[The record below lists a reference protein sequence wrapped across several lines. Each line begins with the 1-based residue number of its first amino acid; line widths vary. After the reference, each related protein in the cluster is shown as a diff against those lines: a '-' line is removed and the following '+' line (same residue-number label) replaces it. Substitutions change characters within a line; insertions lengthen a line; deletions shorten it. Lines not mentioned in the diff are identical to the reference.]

1 MYLEFK
7 NLSPKAR
14 CWIYILQ
21 SPLTKVLFKKLDFEL
36 NKVCENWVSH
46 GENINSNYKITD
58 KQFIILFAEENNV
71 SGCSIDALNN
81 EMIRISNV
89 LGIGLKANSK
99 IWDSNKILIQD
110 DSDGNGPYIKEWN
123 IDGLAKPSDS
133 QIASYETAGNSEENN
148 NAVIST
154 RQKLYGSWESQ
165 LEEINEQGIDA
176 WKSRIAQIK
185 SDNPKE

>member
-89 LGIGLKANSK
+89 LGIGLKPNSK
-99 IWDSNKILIQD
+99 IGIFRKNIIHFFDKNEIIDLIQKNEF
-110 DSDGNGPYIKEWN
+110 SLSNVMVNTTVRNK
-123 IDGLAKPSDS
+123 
-133 QIASYETAGNSEENN
+133 YEFES
-148 NAVIST
+148 
-154 RQKLYGSWESQ
+154 SWK
-165 LEEINEQGIDA
+165 I
-176 WKSRIAQIK
+176 QIK
-185 SDNPKE
+185 DSWLKTFLK

>member
-89 LGIGLKANSK
+89 LGIGLKPNSK
-99 IWDSNKILIQD
+99 IGIFKKDIIHFFDKNEIIDLIQKNEF
-110 DSDGNGPYIKEWN
+110 SLSNVMVNTTVRNK
-123 IDGLAKPSDS
+123 
-133 QIASYETAGNSEENN
+133 YEFES
-148 NAVIST
+148 
-154 RQKLYGSWESQ
+154 SWK
-165 LEEINEQGIDA
+165 I
-176 WKSRIAQIK
+176 QIK
-185 SDNPKE
+185 DSWLKTFLK

>member
-99 IWDSNKILIQD
+99 IGIFKKNIIHFFDKNEIIDLIQKNEF
-110 DSDGNGPYIKEWN
+110 SLSNVMVNTTVRNK
-123 IDGLAKPSDS
+123 
-133 QIASYETAGNSEENN
+133 YEFES
-148 NAVIST
+148 
-154 RQKLYGSWESQ
+154 SWK
-165 LEEINEQGIDA
+165 I
-176 WKSRIAQIK
+176 QIK
-185 SDNPKE
+185 DSWLKTFLK

>member
-21 SPLTKVLFKKLDFEL
+21 SPVTKVLFKNLDFEL

-46 GENINSNYKITD
+46 GKNINSNYKIID

-71 SGCSIDALNN
+71 SGCSIDAVNN

-89 LGIGLKANSK
+89 LGIGLKPNSK
-99 IWDSNKILIQD
+99 IGIFKKDIIHFFDKNEIIDLIQKNEF
-110 DSDGNGPYIKEWN
+110 SLSNVMVNTTVRNK
-123 IDGLAKPSDS
+123 
-133 QIASYETAGNSEENN
+133 YEFES
-148 NAVIST
+148 
-154 RQKLYGSWESQ
+154 SWK
-165 LEEINEQGIDA
+165 I
-176 WKSRIAQIK
+176 QIK
-185 SDNPKE
+185 DSWLKTFLK

>member
-21 SPLTKVLFKKLDFEL
+21 SPVTKVLFKNLDFEL

-99 IWDSNKILIQD
+99 IGIFKKNIIHFFDKNEIIDLIQKNEF
-110 DSDGNGPYIKEWN
+110 SLSNVMVNTTVRNK
-123 IDGLAKPSDS
+123 
-133 QIASYETAGNSEENN
+133 YEFES
-148 NAVIST
+148 
-154 RQKLYGSWESQ
+154 SWK
-165 LEEINEQGIDA
+165 I
-176 WKSRIAQIK
+176 QIK
-185 SDNPKE
+185 DSWLKTFLK

>member
-99 IWDSNKILIQD
+99 IGIFKKDIIHFFDKNEIIDLIQKNEF
-110 DSDGNGPYIKEWN
+110 SLSNVMVNTTVRNK
-123 IDGLAKPSDS
+123 
-133 QIASYETAGNSEENN
+133 YEFES
-148 NAVIST
+148 
-154 RQKLYGSWESQ
+154 SWK
-165 LEEINEQGIDA
+165 I
-176 WKSRIAQIK
+176 QIK
-185 SDNPKE
+185 DSWLKTFLK

>member
-89 LGIGLKANSK
+89 LGIGLKSNSK
-99 IWDSNKILIQD
+99 IGIFRKNIIHFFDKNEIIDLIQKNEF
-110 DSDGNGPYIKEWN
+110 SLSNVMVNTTVRNK
-123 IDGLAKPSDS
+123 
-133 QIASYETAGNSEENN
+133 YEFES
-148 NAVIST
+148 
-154 RQKLYGSWESQ
+154 SWK
-165 LEEINEQGIDA
+165 I
-176 WKSRIAQIK
+176 QIK
-185 SDNPKE
+185 DSWLKTFLK

>member
-71 SGCSIDALNN
+71 SGCSIDAVNN

-99 IWDSNKILIQD
+99 IGIFKKNIIHFFDKNEIIDLIQKNEF
-110 DSDGNGPYIKEWN
+110 SLSNVMVNTTVRNK
-123 IDGLAKPSDS
+123 
-133 QIASYETAGNSEENN
+133 YEFES
-148 NAVIST
+148 
-154 RQKLYGSWESQ
+154 SWK
-165 LEEINEQGIDA
+165 I
-176 WKSRIAQIK
+176 QIK
-185 SDNPKE
+185 DSWLKTFLK

>member
-1 MYLEFK
+1 MYLKFK

-21 SPLTKVLFKKLDFEL
+21 SPVTKVLLKKLDFEL
-36 NKVCENWVSH
+36 NKICENWVSH

-89 LGIGLKANSK
+89 LGIGSKANSK
-99 IWDSNKILIQD
+99 IGIFKKNIIHFFDKNEIIDLIQKNEF
-110 DSDGNGPYIKEWN
+110 SLSNVMVNTTVRNK
-123 IDGLAKPSDS
+123 
-133 QIASYETAGNSEENN
+133 YEFES
-148 NAVIST
+148 
-154 RQKLYGSWESQ
+154 SWK
-165 LEEINEQGIDA
+165 I
-176 WKSRIAQIK
+176 QIK
-185 SDNPKE
+185 DSWLKTFLK

>member
-21 SPLTKVLFKKLDFEL
+21 SPVTKVLFKKLDFEL

-46 GENINSNYKITD
+46 GKNINSNYKIID

-71 SGCSIDALNN
+71 SGCSIDAVNN

-89 LGIGLKANSK
+89 LGIGLKPNSK
-99 IWDSNKILIQD
+99 IGIFKKDIIHFFDKDEIIDLIQKNEF
-110 DSDGNGPYIKEWN
+110 SLSNVMVNTNVRNK
-123 IDGLAKPSDS
+123 
-133 QIASYETAGNSEENN
+133 YEFES
-148 NAVIST
+148 
-154 RQKLYGSWESQ
+154 SWK
-165 LEEINEQGIDA
+165 I
-176 WKSRIAQIK
+176 QIK
-185 SDNPKE
+185 DSWLKTFLK

>member
-1 MYLEFK
+1 MYLKFK

-21 SPLTKVLFKKLDFEL
+21 SPVTKVLLKKLDFEL

-99 IWDSNKILIQD
+99 IGIFKKNIIHFFDKNEIIDLIQKNEF
-110 DSDGNGPYIKEWN
+110 SLSNVMVNTTVRNK
-123 IDGLAKPSDS
+123 
-133 QIASYETAGNSEENN
+133 YEFES
-148 NAVIST
+148 
-154 RQKLYGSWESQ
+154 SWK
-165 LEEINEQGIDA
+165 I
-176 WKSRIAQIK
+176 QIK
-185 SDNPKE
+185 DSWLKTFLK

>member
-71 SGCSIDALNN
+71 SGCSIDAVNN

-89 LGIGLKANSK
+89 LGIGLKPNSK
-99 IWDSNKILIQD
+99 IGIFKKNIIHFFDKNEIIDLIQKNEF
-110 DSDGNGPYIKEWN
+110 SLSNVMVNTTVRNK
-123 IDGLAKPSDS
+123 
-133 QIASYETAGNSEENN
+133 YEFES
-148 NAVIST
+148 
-154 RQKLYGSWESQ
+154 SWK
-165 LEEINEQGIDA
+165 I
-176 WKSRIAQIK
+176 QIK
-185 SDNPKE
+185 DSWLKTFLK